1 MEWKTLLYARRK
13 EPLDIPDDLSKY
25 PMNDFELDYWRIVN
39 SAPFRRLQDKTQV
52 FPLDKSDFVRTRLTH
67 SMETSALAKQLAT
80 MITANIRK
88 NKSGTPYA
96 MTEDEARDAANAVM
110 CAGLLH
116 DIGNPPFG
124 HFGEVVIGDWF
135 KSHLDRLSGSQGQ
148 APVPVAEPPDEGRSL
163 PLRGQRPGP
172 APADQG
178 VPGGQR
184 LRYGSHACRA

>member
-1 MEWKTLLYARRK
+1 MEWKILLYARRK

-135 KSHLDRLSGSQGQ
+135 KSHLDRLSYKGRHLSQWLDRQMKADLCHFEGNAQ
-148 APVPVAEPPDEGRSL
+148 A
-163 PLRGQRPGP
+163 LRLLAREK
-172 APADQG
+172 
-178 VPGGQR
+178 
-184 LRYGSHACRA
+184 